1 MASQNGT
8 EPERGTLRNLA
19 ADESLDVNR
28 RDEEKSDEKSDSLT
42 RHIASRFYS
51 ELALD
56 SIMPIHCSFISF
68 IIM

>member
-42 RHIASRFYS
+42 RHVASCF
-51 ELALD
+51 ELTLD
-56 SIMPIHCSFISF
+56 SIMPMHCPFISS
-68 IIM
+68 IMS

>member
-1 MASQNGT
+1 MTVQDRT
-8 EPERGTLRNLA
+8 KLERRALRNLA
-19 ADESLDVNR
+19 AAKSLVNR

-42 RHIASRFYS
+42 RHVASRFYS

-56 SIMPIHCSFISF
+56 LIMPIHCSFISF

>member
-1 MASQNGT
+1 MTIQDRT
-8 EPERGTLRNLA
+8 ELERRALRNLA
-19 ADESLDVNR
+19 AAKSLVNR